1 MEDIKFNE
9 WQEMALKKDM
19 ESIIKKLD
27 MQEPIILSLCWEVVL
42 AVGTIIVDH
51 LFDIQNIDIMLWIFV
66 VILAVLPPIIIIF
79 QKFVRWGLSIKKV
92 LSGKYEVRDLV
103 DTFDNQICYW
113 VMMCNSYNNLLS
125 KVSEKNKKIFLYQ
138 EGCYYNNKSMQ
149 ALFHMNPVI
158 DKVFSNDSKDVIE
171 KNIVDI
177 YRLLSLLEMMNNN
190 QLELD
195 KQIKAMKDD
204 LIVKEQ
210 VSINQVYQK
219 RIYEFVKSINKL
231 FSIEVEWKK
240 EL

>member
-1 MEDIKFNE
+1 MDDIKFNE
-9 WQEMALKKDM
+9 WQEMALKKDL

-27 MQEPIILSLCWEVVL
+27 MQEPIILSMCWEVVL

-51 LFDIQNIDIMLWIFV
+51 LFDTQNIDFMLWIIV
-66 VILAVLPPIIIIF
+66 VILAVMPPIIIII
-79 QKFVRWGLSIKKV
+79 QKFVRWGQSIKKV
-92 LSGKYEVRDLV
+92 LSGKYDVRDLV

-158 DKVFSNDSKDVIE
+158 DKVFSNNSVDVID
-171 KNIVDI
+171 KNIVAL

-190 QLELD
+190 QLELE
-195 KQIKAMKDD
+195 KQIITMNDD
-204 LIVKEQ
+204 LIVKDQ
-210 VSINQVYQK
+210 VSINQEYQK
-219 RIYEFVKSINKL
+219 RICEFIKSINKF
-231 FSIEVEWKK
+231 FSTKVEWKT